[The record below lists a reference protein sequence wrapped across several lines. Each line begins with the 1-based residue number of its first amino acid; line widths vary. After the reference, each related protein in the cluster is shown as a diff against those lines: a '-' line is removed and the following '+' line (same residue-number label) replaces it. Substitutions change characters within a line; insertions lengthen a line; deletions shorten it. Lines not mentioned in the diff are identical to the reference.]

1 MNREVLLANLLVSL
15 YDEEVTKEIRDCSI
29 TMSLRTSP
37 QTGVAIS
44 WYRVYYRS
52 LHREIATSLRSSQ

>member
-37 QTGVAIS
+37 QTGVAIRFP
-44 WYRVYYRS
+44 YRTWTVRKGW
-52 LHREIATSLRSSQ
+52 